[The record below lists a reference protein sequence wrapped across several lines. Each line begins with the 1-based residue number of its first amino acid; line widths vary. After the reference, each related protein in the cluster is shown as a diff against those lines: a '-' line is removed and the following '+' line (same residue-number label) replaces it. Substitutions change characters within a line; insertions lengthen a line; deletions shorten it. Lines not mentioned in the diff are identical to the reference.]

1 MQTDR
6 LRKKIFLKIASR
18 TQIRSK
24 LKLKFSSM
32 PSIAYRNRRKI
43 KLKKSVGFVFLENPE
58 RKEARSLKKI
68 KFISN

>member
-18 TQIRSK
+18 IQIRSE
-24 LKLKFSSM
+24 LKLKFSSV

-43 KLKKSVGFVFLENPE
+43 KLKKSTGFVFLENLTK
-58 RKEARSLKKI
+58 KEGAI
-68 KFISN
+68 F

>member
-18 TQIRSK
+18 IQIRSE
-24 LKLKFSSM
+24 LKLKFSSV

-43 KLKKSVGFVFLENPE
+43 KLKNLQDLFLENPTKKKV
-58 RKEARSLKKI
+58 RFLKDKI
-68 KFISN
+68 HF

>member
-18 TQIRSK
+18 IQIRSE
-24 LKLKFSSM
+24 LKLKFSSA

-43 KLKKSVGFVFLENPE
+43 KLKKSTGFVFLETLTK
-58 RKEARSLKKI
+58 KEGTIL
-68 KFISN
+68 